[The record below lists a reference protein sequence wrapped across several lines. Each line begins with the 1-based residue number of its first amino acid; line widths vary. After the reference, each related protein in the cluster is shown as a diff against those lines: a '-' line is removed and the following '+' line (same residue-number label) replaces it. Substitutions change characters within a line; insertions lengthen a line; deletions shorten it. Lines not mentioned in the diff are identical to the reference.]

1 MKNIFFKS
9 FILNI
14 IASLKF
20 TNVHQITEKKQIYH
34 FLTEY
39 SIPQVSCKSCKSN
52 VYFKMANRQDVLLFY
67 TF

>member
-20 TNVHQITEKKQIYH
+20 TNVHQITEKKQIYN

-39 SIPQVSCKSCKSN
+39 SIPQVSLQK
-52 VYFKMANRQDVLLFY
+52 
-67 TF
+67 